1 MITTKFSTKTENDS
15 KSIRERWKIEER
27 TLLSEEFTDKVSF
40 TNKDTV
46 KSMEIRD
53 NHMMCMEPT
62 KIETLLQT
70 HDEYLGN
77 TKSVSTKRE
86 DLEQES
92 GAGLTS
98 Y

>member
-27 TLLSEEFTDKVSF
+27 NLLSEEFTDKVSF

-46 KSMEIRD
+46 KSTEIRD